1 MAELLDPAA
10 VGVASTLKSLRTRA
24 GLREDRLSDT
34 ELALGTLT
42 ALASVRALMDAGEP
56 TERAIVRAVCAAA
69 GVLDP
74 TMSIVAD
81 VSLGLELSASLVND
95 ADLYA
100 KDLGMR
106 RKALL
111 KNWDRLHQ
119 VRSVAPAKLPSPR
132 ALRLEVEIQALAALA
147 TALTRGSQ
155 PVSPP
160 PVGLPGKGNEA
171 SVQAGATAPL
181 PGRAEMQVLG
191 TALREALGMR
201 GVSAEDVARQLSVP
215 PVQVSRWVEGRELPA
230 ERDARALDDYLTAR
244 GAIANLVLGIGS
256 QPTLPRPALT
266 PVRLAASEP
275 AMTMLGVFRRV
286 AAALRGRL
294 TLSERGIPL
303 GWPHDLQQPPERVT
317 SVSTA
322 FALRTLVLL
331 EGHLA
336 PDLVPVVENLRSMS
350 SREGGYRTRE
360 QAGPRPEITA
370 SVLCALHMVDGT
382 ADFTE
387 EIGHLL
393 RDLRDFEKSRPFI
406 LTTMLEASLRLNGSG
421 HLTEQLIESLLTAR
435 RPSGNLLLWPEKSDP
450 LLIDPAPSVAHTA
463 RAVRALSAARGVGP
477 DDRVNEAV
485 DQAVAWLLEQR
496 DFSNTGDV
504 IDRPL
509 HDGGGRVESV
519 FTRHF
524 TAAWV
529 ARALISAGVPAS
541 HPTVSTAVSQIW
553 DSYAGNAAALW
564 KWDNGDLPSW
574 MTFDAI
580 DALWL
585 ACLAAPAPLAR

>member
-1 MAELLDPAA
+1 MAELLDPVA

-24 GLREDRLSDT
+24 GLHEDRLSDT

-42 ALASVRALMDAGEP
+42 ALESVRELMDAGEP
-56 TERAIVRAVCAAA
+56 TERAIVRAVRTAASA
-69 GVLDP
+69 LAP
-74 TMSIVAD
+74 TMSIVVDA
-81 VSLGLELSASLVND
+81 SLRLELSANLVND

-100 KDLGMR
+100 KDLGRR

-119 VRSVAPAKLPSPR
+119 ARSVAPAKPPSPR
-132 ALRLEVEIQALAALA
+132 ALRLEVEAEALGALA
-147 TALTRGSQ
+147 TALTRGSN

-160 PVGLPGKGNEA
+160 SADSPGNDDGDSTSA
-171 SVQAGATAPL
+171 AAIAPL
-181 PGRAEMQVLG
+181 PGSAEMQVLG
-191 TALREALGMR
+191 TALREALVMR

-215 PVQVSRWVEGRELPA
+215 PAQVFRWVEGRELPA
-230 ERDARALDDYLTAR
+230 EPDARALDEYLTAR
-244 GAIANLVLGIGS
+244 GAIANLVVGIRA
-256 QPTLPRPALT
+256 QPTLPRPAPS
-266 PVRLAASEP
+266 PVRLVSEP
-275 AMTMLGVFRRV
+275 AMTLLEVSRRV
-286 AAALRGRL
+286 AAALRGCQTRSAEG
-294 TLSERGIPL
+294 TPL
-303 GWPHDLQQPPERVT
+303 GWPHDLHQLSARVT
-317 SVSTA
+317 PVSTA
-322 FALRTLVLL
+322 YALRTLLLL

-350 SREGGYRTRE
+350 SSGGYSTRE
-360 QAGPRPEITA
+360 QMGPRPEITA
-370 SVLCALHMVDGT
+370 SVLHALHMADGT
-382 ADFTE
+382 ASFAR
-387 EIGHLL
+387 EIGQME
-393 RDLRDFEKSRPFI
+393 RDLGDFERSRPFI
-406 LTTMLEASLRLNGSG
+406 LTTMLEASLRLNGSEQ
-421 HLTEQLIESLLTAR
+421 LTALLIESLLTAR

-463 RAVRALSAARGVGP
+463 RAVRALSAARMLRR

-509 HDGGGRVESV
+509 QDSGRVESV

-529 ARALISAGVPAS
+529 AKALLSAGVPAS
-541 HPTVSTAVSQIW
+541 HPTVSTAVAQIW
-553 DSYAGNAAALW
+553 DSYAGNAAGLW